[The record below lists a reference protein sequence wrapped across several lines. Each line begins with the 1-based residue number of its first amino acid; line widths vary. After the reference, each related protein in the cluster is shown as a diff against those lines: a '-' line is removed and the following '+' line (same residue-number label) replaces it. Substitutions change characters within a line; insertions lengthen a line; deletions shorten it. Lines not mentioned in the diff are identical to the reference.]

1 MLEDYWPLLP
11 LFCHFYGRGE
21 RFDLLEDKVTITPDP
36 SVPTPLAPLRLRL
49 RPFGFTTL
57 AAWRSSHRRIHHAF
71 FGYVFPHASTNFKHW
86 NPKIA
91 RRSPPCRPIFG
102 VPWSSMLFSDVFRRL
117 PGVKGASLGSI
128 RRVHDWWFIFWHS
141 KKPNRCNNLHSDTE
155 HRRIAIF
162 RV

>member
-1 MLEDYWPLLP
+1 MSCGWFRTCFSCLFYGVNVLPASIDPAMNSWLEDYWPLLP

-36 SVPTPLAPLRLRL
+36 SVPTPLAPLPLRLRL

-102 VPWSSMLFSDVFRRL
+102 VPCCFQMFSGGYPVLRVL
-117 PGVKGASLGSI
+117 P
-128 RRVHDWWFIFWHS
+128 
-141 KKPNRCNNLHSDTE
+141 
-155 HRRIAIF
+155 
-162 RV
+162 